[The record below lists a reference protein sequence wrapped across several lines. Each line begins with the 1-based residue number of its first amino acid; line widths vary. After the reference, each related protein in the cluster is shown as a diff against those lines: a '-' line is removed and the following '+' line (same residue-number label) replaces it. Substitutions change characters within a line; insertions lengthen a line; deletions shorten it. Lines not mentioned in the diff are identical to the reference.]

1 MWGGLLR
8 ALILFCYSSLP
19 CAFPSKVTYP
29 RGSWD
34 FLLSD
39 KGNVLFSLLIFPPEM
54 PGSLPHR
61 HYSLWFP
68 QPFHW
73 LLPGEKQWKI
83 SQGTSP
89 VTSQKA
95 IIIYLHIRAAPV
107 IFYFKKSLFHVL
119 LSRNA
124 AG

>member
-34 FLLSD
+34 FLLFD

-68 QPFHW
+68 QTLPLAAAWRKAMENFTGNEPGDIPESNNY
-73 LLPGEKQWKI
+73 LL
-83 SQGTSP
+83 
-89 VTSQKA
+89 A
-95 IIIYLHIRAAPV
+95 H
-107 IFYFKKSLFHVL
+107 
-119 LSRNA
+119 
-124 AG
+124 

>member
-1 MWGGLLR
+1 MGWFAQSPDSLL
-8 ALILFCYSSLP
+8 LF
-19 CAFPSKVTYP
+19 FPSLCLSQQSYSLK
-29 RGSWD
+29 RQLG